1 MILPRMTVKV
11 ESRLESVPLVE
22 HLVRIFCE
30 SVGATAAESSQIEVC
45 VAEAMNNCVIHSYK
59 LCPGNI
65 VELRVYKIGSRL
77 VLEIIDHGAQ
87 MDPRELRRSEARLLD
102 CGRKALH
109 ELPEGG
115 RGLSIMQSLMDTV
128 EYRSLK
134 KVNCLRMT
142 RRVSPPHLNEQ

>member
-1 MILPRMTVKV
+1 MTVRV

-65 VELRVYKIGSRL
+65 VDLRVYKIGSRL

-115 RGLSIMQSLMDTV
+115 RGTRSCSLLVTV
-128 EYRSLK
+128 EYRSLRRA
-134 KVNCLRMT
+134 NCLRMT
-142 RRVSPPHLNEQ
+142 RRVSTPHLNEQ